1 MFKFPEKLLEIP
13 LVSNTVSTLYNL
25 TSPLSSY
32 LETPKT
38 LLSSCYSNIHYATRG
53 YILPNLPDMVQEKIQ
68 SVTDA
73 MILGD
78 ETACSILEQVNERL
92 PAVSVTVYE
101 IYSSGRDTVMGWGQM
116 LRGFL
121 NVHREET
128 KEGDTVMGWGQML
141 RGFLNVHREETK
153 EGETTVKTSAQM
165 ENIGDTSGVKKID
178 VEKVDQSNE
187 SHNIE
192 TLRWAPLSPCRLLTT
207 LEEEIDPTDRD
218 ESGPSPPVSPCVPHT
233 RVEPSILGEAMNK
246 MEDVVGID
254 LAELAEGGKDTVYP
268 YIEGTNKFWSGFKNM
283 MTTKKM

>member
-101 IYSSGRDTVMGWGQM
+101 IYSSGRDT
-116 LRGFL
+116 L
-121 NVHREET
+121 
-128 KEGDTVMGWGQML
+128 MGWGQML

-178 VEKVDQSNE
+178 VDKVDQSNE

-192 TLRWAPLSPCRLLTT
+192 TLRWAPRSPCRLLTT

-218 ESGPSPPVSPCVPHT
+218 ESGPSPPVSPCVPHA